1 MFHFPLGS
9 GIALTY
15 PDGHVKKF
23 LFNSSGSG
31 IEIPSLARG
40 SYSATV
46 ISHGGSA
53 PPTSIHLSRDQD
65 VELLVLSFL
74 DMAVIFGVPLA
85 IALALFFFGRPLFIH
100 KFRERRVVLNHTVT
114 DGIE

>member
-1 MFHFPLGS
+1 
-9 GIALTY
+9 
-15 PDGHVKKF
+15 
-23 LFNSSGSG
+23 
-31 IEIPSLARG
+31 
-40 SYSATV
+40 V

-53 PPTSIHLSRDQD
+53 PPTPIHLSRDQD

-100 KFRERRVVLNHTVT
+100 KFRERSVALNHIVI
-114 DGIE
+114 DGMNE